1 MEHLSNHVIREN
13 KRNGYKEVLNKAA
26 LDKSKEIAAEGIVS
40 WSAANWMESEYPYL
54 TRKEAEAIG
63 KNLVKKA
70 SPLVAGAFYLYGI
83 QENHERFKSPYNAFS
98 ADAYDTL
105 PISLGIIGAWW
116 GSALGG
122 PVGGAVIGG
131 TISIGASV
139 WVKIEKDK
147 WEQQQ
152 SLSVDEEKTSGTG
165 GGK

>member
-1 MEHLSNHVIREN
+1 M
-13 KRNGYKEVLNKAA
+13 GG
-26 LDKSKEIAAEGIVS
+26 KSS
-40 WSAANWMESEYPYL
+40 
-54 TRKEAEAIG
+54 
-63 KNLVKKA
+63 
-70 SPLVAGAFYLYGI
+70 
-83 QENHERFKSPYNAFS
+83 
-98 ADAYDTL
+98 
-105 PISLGIIGAWW
+105 
-116 GSALGG
+116 LGG

>member
-1 MEHLSNHVIREN
+1 MEHLSNHVICEN
-13 KRNGYKEVLNKAA
+13 KRNRYKEVLNKAA
-26 LDKSKEIAAEGIVS
+26 LDKSKEIAAEGIAS

-54 TRKEAEAIG
+54 TRKEAEAIE

-70 SPLVAGAFYLYGI
+70 SPLVAGGFYLYGI

-98 ADAYDTL
+98 
-105 PISLGIIGAWW
+105 IGAWW

-122 PVGGAVIGG
+122 PVGGAVLGG

>member
-1 MEHLSNHVIREN
+1 MEHLSNHVICEN
-13 KRNGYKEVLNKAA
+13 KRNRYKEVLNKAA

-70 SPLVAGAFYLYGI
+70 SPFVAGASYLYGT

-105 PISLGIIGAWW
+105 PYHLG
-116 GSALGG
+116 
-122 PVGGAVIGG
+122 
-131 TISIGASV
+131 
-139 WVKIEKDK
+139 
-147 WEQQQ
+147 
-152 SLSVDEEKTSGTG
+152 
-165 GGK
+165 

>member
-1 MEHLSNHVIREN
+1 MRFIYT
-13 KRNGYKEVLNKAA
+13 GYRKTTKDLNPH
-26 LDKSKEIAAEGIVS
+26 I
-40 WSAANWMESEYPYL
+40 
-54 TRKEAEAIG
+54 
-63 KNLVKKA
+63 
-70 SPLVAGAFYLYGI
+70 
-83 QENHERFKSPYNAFS
+83 NAFS

-122 PVGGAVIGG
+122 PVGGAVLGG

-152 SLSVDEEKTSGTG
+152 SLSVD
-165 GGK
+165 

>member
-1 MEHLSNHVIREN
+1 MTILLSRSKSQNSPPNAPILLAPN
-13 KRNGYKEVLNKAA
+13 KNR
-26 LDKSKEIAAEGIVS
+26 
-40 WSAANWMESEYPYL
+40 
-54 TRKEAEAIG
+54 T
-63 KNLVKKA
+63 
-70 SPLVAGAFYLYGI
+70 AFSGGI

-122 PVGGAVIGG
+122 PVGGAVLGG

-152 SLSVDEEKTSGTG
+152 SLSVD
-165 GGK
+165 